1 MNEKQKSRFASYLA
15 LAVAGVLVF
24 AAAIWAVFLQPEE
37 TPVDTSEGLAV
48 LHRMA
53 ARSPDE
59 VDEAL
64 RARELA
70 AREEKLDALLAED
83 YNIWPEFR
91 DYAVLGDSRAVGFSY
106 YDFLDGNRVFAGG
119 GDTIRNIADHM
130 DELLALRPRYVYLCY
145 GLNDVSIGYW
155 DTAEEYAAEM
165 AEVLKD
171 LHEKLPDATLVVSS
185 ILPARDPAFEVTT
198 SWYNIPAYSEAV
210 GEICADAGAVY
221 VDNTAICDALAE
233 YWETDGIH
241 VRPEFYPYWAKN
253 LVVGA
258 LRHEIETD
266 PS

>member
-1 MNEKQKSRFASYLA
+1 MPDRGKNRFASYVA
-15 LAVAGVLVF
+15 LTVAGAIVF
-24 AAAIWAVFLQPEE
+24 AAAIWAVFFVPERE
-37 TPVDTSEGLAV
+37 PVDTTAGLAM

-53 ARSPDE
+53 ARSPDA

-64 RARELA
+64 YARELA
-70 AREEKLDALLAED
+70 AREERLQALLEES

-91 DYAVLGDSRAVGFSY
+91 DYALLGDSRAVGFSY
-106 YDFLDGNRVFAGG
+106 YDYLDANRVFAGG
-119 GDTIRNIADHM
+119 GDTIRNIADHTE
-130 DELLALRPRYVYLCY
+130 ELLALDPRWIFLCY

-165 AEVLKD
+165 AEVIRGLK
-171 LHEKLPDATLVVSS
+171 EKFPDATVVVSS
-185 ILPARDPAFEVTT
+185 ILPARDPAFDVSS
-198 SWYNIPAYSEAV
+198 SWYNIPEYSEAV

-221 VDNTAICDALAE
+221 VDNTGICDTYAE

-258 LRHEIETD
+258 MRHEIEAD
-266 PS
+266 RA